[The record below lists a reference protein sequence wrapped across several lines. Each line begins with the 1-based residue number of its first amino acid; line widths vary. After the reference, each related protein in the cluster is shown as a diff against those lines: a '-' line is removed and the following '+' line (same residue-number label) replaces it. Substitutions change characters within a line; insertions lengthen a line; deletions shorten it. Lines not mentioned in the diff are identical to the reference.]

1 VEKAI
6 EFKLGARGLRSI
18 CESIMNDAMYEMP
31 SEKTEYLVI
40 TQEYAQNKMDR
51 SSIRRLKA
59 S

>member
-1 VEKAI
+1 
-6 EFKLGARGLRSI
+6 
-18 CESIMNDAMYEMP
+18 MNDAMYEMP